1 MQKLLKND
9 LIQIIL
15 LCSFCA
21 ILFIAY
27 PKITGEKF
35 KGLFGQDN
43 SVIEAKSYESDIVVA
58 DGDNSLDISKTQSG
72 ITSVS
77 ELTEFGRVSNTIT
90 YSNQD
95 QYTHIYGI
103 KANPIITTDQI
114 VDYGLRKGNELIS
127 ILQTLAQPLCII
139 FFIIGCGCV
148 LAGSI
153 TSTSVMLKG
162 VMGMTTSSVI
172 YAMILYSPL
181 LVNTVVSYFSA

>member
-1 MQKLLKND
+1 MQKLLKSN

-15 LCSFCA
+15 LCSFCV

-139 FFIIGCGCV
+139 FFIIGCGCMLV
-148 LAGSI
+148 GTITKSSLISI
-153 TSTSVMLKG
+153 GITGTLL
-162 VMGMTTSSVI
+162 SVI
-172 YAMILYSPL
+172 VYALILYSPM
-181 LVNTVVSYFSA
+181 LVNILVSYLAT

>member
-15 LCSFCA
+15 LCSFCV

-43 SVIEAKSYESDIVVA
+43 VIEAKNYESV
-58 DGDNSLDISKTQSG
+58 NSFDVSKTKSG

-114 VDYGLRKGNELIS
+114 VDYILRKGNELIS
-127 ILQTLAQPLCII
+127 IFQTFAQPFCII
-139 FFIIGCGCV
+139 FFIFGCGCM
-148 LAGSI
+148 LIGSI
-153 TSTSVMLKG
+153 TKSSLTSKG
-162 VMGMTTSSVI
+162 ITGTLLSVI
-172 YAMILYSPL
+172 VYALILYSPI
-181 LVNTVVSYFSA
+181 LVNTLVSYLAT